1 MKGLLIAILILGS
14 LATSVWAD
22 VVKGKL
28 EKVNSKSHEIIVGSV
43 KVKTA
48 RDVTIFGEDEMKR
61 DHTMSI
67 KALIPYIGYRVY
79 CRGREDEKEGFV
91 ADFIKVYMYR

>member
-14 LATSVWAD
+14 LTTSAWAD
-22 VVKGKL
+22 VVKGRL
-28 EKVNSKSHEIIVGSV
+28 EKVNTKDHEIIVGSV

-61 DHTMSI
+61 SHTISM
-67 KALIPYIGYRVY
+67 KALIPYVGYKVY
-79 CRGREDEKEGFV
+79 CRGREDAKEGFI